1 MEQADI
7 IKYLELIEK
16 LIGHIAWPIVFL
28 IVFLYFKNEIKSII
42 SRIKSAEIKDVKF
55 ELNDKVEEIKKEA
68 INAGVTMFYPIDLIE
83 REFDYKNEKSRET
96 QIIEAWKRI
105 EISILKI
112 DKRENKTNRF
122 DDSLNYLTKNKTIE
136 KYLANLIIGLKELRN
151 IAVHNENI
159 SISDE
164 EFQNWISIS
173 KSVIDRLEPKTRD
186 LR

>member
-1 MEQADI
+1 MEHTDI
-7 IKYLELIEK
+7 IKYLELFEK
-16 LIGHIAWPIVFL
+16 LIGHVAWPIVFL
-28 IVFLYFKNEIKSII
+28 IVFLYFKKEIKSIL

-83 REFDYKNEKSRET
+83 REFDNKNEKSRET

-105 EISILKI
+105 EVSILKI
-112 DKRENKTNRF
+112 DKRVEKSNKF
-122 DDSLNYLTKNKTIE
+122 DDSLNYLIKNQIVE

-159 SISDE
+159 NVSDE

-173 KSVIDRLEPKTRD
+173 KSVIDRLEPKIKD
-186 LR
+186 